1 MHIHGVWAKTE
12 QRQVSDMIVV
22 KSKACTTNTKL
33 WRVKVNRHAPTA
45 TLAYHED
52 EQADTTA

>member
-1 MHIHGVWAKTE
+1 
-12 QRQVSDMIVV
+12 MIVV